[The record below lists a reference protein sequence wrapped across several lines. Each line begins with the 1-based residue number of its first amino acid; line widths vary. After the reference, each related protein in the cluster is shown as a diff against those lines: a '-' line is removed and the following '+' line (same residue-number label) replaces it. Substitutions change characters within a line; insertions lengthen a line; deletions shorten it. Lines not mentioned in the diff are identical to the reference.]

1 MKKTAI
7 LLMTYIRPENT
18 KRILNLLIKYKQK
31 NIFIFNDGLKL
42 QKHKNL
48 NRLTKNVILNF
59 KKKNKIKNFFSKKN
73 LTQKNNLPIA
83 LNWVFK
89 KNDKVIILEDDC
101 IPSRT
106 FFRFCRTFFNLIF
119 IICIIFWHIIF

>member
-1 MKKTAI
+1 MKNTAI

-48 NRLTKNVILNF
+48 NRLTKNVI
-59 KKKNKIKNFFSKKN
+59 
-73 LTQKNNLPIA
+73 
-83 LNWVFK
+83 
-89 KNDKVIILEDDC
+89 
-101 IPSRT
+101 
-106 FFRFCRTFFNLIF
+106 
-119 IICIIFWHIIF
+119 